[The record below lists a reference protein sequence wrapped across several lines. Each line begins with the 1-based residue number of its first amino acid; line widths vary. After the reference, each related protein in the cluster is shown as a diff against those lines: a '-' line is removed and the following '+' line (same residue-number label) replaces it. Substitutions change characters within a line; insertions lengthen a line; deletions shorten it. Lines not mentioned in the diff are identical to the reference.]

1 MGATK
6 NSGVSHQKQ
15 KKKCWV
21 VADGRGWQWEIMK
34 DTQNDTIR
42 MEKKLYMQE
51 DGQ

>member
-1 MGATK
+1 MGASK

-21 VADGRGWQWEIMK
+21 VADGREWQWEIMK